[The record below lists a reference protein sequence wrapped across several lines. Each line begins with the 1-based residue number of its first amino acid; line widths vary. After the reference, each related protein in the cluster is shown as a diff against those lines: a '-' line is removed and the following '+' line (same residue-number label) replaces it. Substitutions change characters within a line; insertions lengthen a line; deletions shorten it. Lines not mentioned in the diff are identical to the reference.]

1 MNTEFKM
8 KETSFNLID
17 FFNFQSVGEYNK
29 DTQFHP
35 IEQAMIIWKS
45 HVVSIEK
52 KMQALNELLEL
63 YTEEEFQ
70 YGYNGKDTYGVRAFS
85 YKQLLKHTVDGCQA
99 AMSRRNQKVDG
110 LIYKEKFYEN
120 NYYDMSKSYYFTDFQ
135 SAEKDLLEEMASYK
149 QDFPGTLFGGEI
161 RSISLTERELGRQEK
176 DTYIY
181 NSKGELAEVFFDTY
195 EDEQKEEYDVFE
207 YYLDSICVWIPL
219 PLEKGDI
226 IRHKS
231 PWTEKI
237 SYGVCAYTTD
247 LYDEVHLRLLTI
259 KDNSDEFITVDSLY
273 CNEYS
278 NDVSIG
284 PMECGIF
291 NIEKCPEDE
300 VPEEESVLLLLQ
312 SVYRG
317 EMLPGDFIWHMHT
330 DGKKAYTKL
339 NPRHYEKKDK

>member
-1 MNTEFKM
+1 MSNEFKM
-8 KETSFNLID
+8 KKTSFNLLD
-17 FFNFQSVGEYNK
+17 FFNFKSVGEYNK
-29 DTQFHP
+29 DTQFRP

-52 KMQALNELLEL
+52 KMQALKELLEL
-63 YTEEEFQ
+63 YSEEEFQ
-70 YGYNGKDTYGVRAFS
+70 YGYNGRDTYGVRQFS
-85 YKQLLKHTVDGCQA
+85 YKQLLQHTVDGCQA
-99 AMSRRNQKVDG
+99 ALDRRNQKIDG
-110 LIYKEKFYEN
+110 LIYREKFYEEGHF
-120 NYYDMSKSYYFTDFQ
+120 DTSKSFYFTDFQ
-135 SAEKDLLEEMASYK
+135 SAEKDLLEEVEEYK
-149 QDFPGTLFGGEI
+149 RDFPGTLFGGKI
-161 RSISLTERELGRQEK
+161 QSISLTETELGRQEK

-181 NSKGELAEVFFDTY
+181 NFKGEVAEVFFDTY
-195 EDEQKEEYDVFE
+195 KDEQKEEFDDFE

-231 PWTEKI
+231 PWTEEI

-273 CNEYS
+273 CNEHS

-312 SVYRG
+312 EVYRG
-317 EMLPGDFIWHMHT
+317 EMLPGDFIWHMQT
-330 DGKKAYTKL
+330 NGKKAYTKL
-339 NPRHYEKKDK
+339 NTKHYGEKTK

>member
-1 MNTEFKM
+1 MQTEFKM

-85 YKQLLKHTVDGCQA
+85 YKQLLKHTVDACQA
-99 AMSRRNQKVDG
+99 ALDRRNQKVDG

-120 NYYDMSKSYYFTDFQ
+120 NFYDTSKSYYFTDFQ

-181 NSKGELAEVFFDTY
+181 NSKGELAEVFLIHMRTSKRKNMMILNIIWILYVFGFLFHLRKVISFVTRVLGRKKYRMVYVHIQQTY
-195 EDEQKEEYDVFE
+195 MTKY
-207 YYLDSICVWIPL
+207 ICV
-219 PLEKGDI
+219 
-226 IRHKS
+226 
-231 PWTEKI
+231 
-237 SYGVCAYTTD
+237 
-247 LYDEVHLRLLTI
+247 
-259 KDNSDEFITVDSLY
+259 F
-273 CNEYS
+273 
-278 NDVSIG
+278 
-284 PMECGIF
+284 
-291 NIEKCPEDE
+291 
-300 VPEEESVLLLLQ
+300 
-312 SVYRG
+312 
-317 EMLPGDFIWHMHT
+317 
-330 DGKKAYTKL
+330 
-339 NPRHYEKKDK
+339 

>member
-1 MNTEFKM
+1 
-8 KETSFNLID
+8 
-17 FFNFQSVGEYNK
+17 
-29 DTQFHP
+29 
-35 IEQAMIIWKS
+35 MIIWKS

-85 YKQLLKHTVDGCQA
+85 YKQLLKHTVDACQA
-99 AMSRRNQKVDG
+99 ALDRRNQKVDG

-120 NYYDMSKSYYFTDFQ
+120 NFYDTSKSYYFTDFQ
-135 SAEKDLLEEMASYK
+135 SAEKDLLEEMTSYK

-195 EDEQKEEYDVFE
+195 EDEQKKEYDDFV

-247 LYDEVHLRLLTI
+247 LYDEVH
-259 KDNSDEFITVDSLY
+259 
-273 CNEYS
+273 
-278 NDVSIG
+278 
-284 PMECGIF
+284 
-291 NIEKCPEDE
+291 
-300 VPEEESVLLLLQ
+300 
-312 SVYRG
+312 
-317 EMLPGDFIWHMHT
+317 
-330 DGKKAYTKL
+330 
-339 NPRHYEKKDK
+339 